1 MPRTESPKKRLPFFV
16 RLRTV
21 DDMKAVAKTL
31 AEIKVEIGTIEES
44 KSGLQSADRKQ
55 QKAALVN
62 IAVSS
67 MNAANKAEEII
78 FQVQAVKNKLQKY
91 LDDTGVRP

>member
-31 AEIKVEIGTIEES
+31 AEIKVEVGTIEEARGELQVDDQ
-44 KSGLQSADRKQ
+44 KRQKMALANIVVSG
-55 QKAALVN
+55 
-62 IAVSS
+62 

-78 FQVQAVKNKLQKY
+78 FQIQAVRSKLQKY
-91 LDDTGVRP
+91 LDNIGARP